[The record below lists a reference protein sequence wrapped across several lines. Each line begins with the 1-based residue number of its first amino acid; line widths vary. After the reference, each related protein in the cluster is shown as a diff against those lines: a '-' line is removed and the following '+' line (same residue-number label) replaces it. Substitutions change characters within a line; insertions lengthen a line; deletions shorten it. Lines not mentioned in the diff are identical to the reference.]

1 MGTLWEQR
9 EWKQCF
15 FHSFLF
21 PFKNNIKFLTHKSQ
35 QHFTV
40 PVKSSKL
47 ARKAPLSIT
56 TWNSL
61 SHTLMGVQMFVQLE
75 KLCFL
80 HAVSHEHSNCEL
92 GGGPPSCALW
102 TFTYC
107 LSRCSLYLIFYIVSG
122 DFFLN
127 FSFLNENLFHA
138 GQMFLHLEGGKP
150 FQIVNTESH
159 LKVTVKSFYVSLN
172 VRLLINFPHWA
183 PFRSWDMK
191 MHGPGVIS

>member
-75 KLCFL
+75 KLFFL

-92 GGGPPSCALW
+92 GGGPPSSALW

-122 DFFLN
+122 DFFLK
-127 FSFLNENLFHA
+127 FLISKWKSVPLRPDVS
-138 GQMFLHLEGGKP
+138 P
-150 FQIVNTESH
+150 FGRRQAISH
-159 LKVTVKSFYVSLN
+159 RKYRITSQGHSQKLLCLIKCQASHQFPSLSS
-172 VRLLINFPHWA
+172 I
-183 PFRSWDMK
+183 
-191 MHGPGVIS
+191 